1 MPDALRPRRAL
12 SSRWTTDPDYGTA
25 YSYLRPGGTP
35 ADRDL
40 LAEPPAPGLALAGEA
55 TWSEHPGTMHGAWF
69 SGERAARQLNGG
81 ERPSRAIVVGA
92 GLAGIAAARALVAD
106 GVGTVLLEAS
116 HTIGGRAATDRS
128 LGGPVHTGAAWLH
141 GDHGNPI
148 AVAAQRLGIPATR
161 SRWDATETFVRD
173 QGALAVEAER
183 RIETE
188 RARIDRGVALAQRR
202 ATPHEVLGPLL
213 RRLLAEADVD
223 ATERLVLERWV
234 IGIYE
239 NLYAAPVDDLSLLHS
254 AEPFRLPGPDLTLL
268 GGLDEIV
275 ADLASGLDVR
285 LGHRVERVERA
296 EGGWQVVADGERFR
310 ADAVVVTVPLGVLS
324 AGRITFDPPLPSG
337 VRTALTRMGTGVVT
351 KVFLTFTAAFWSP
364 RWSFSTVADPRP
376 PFELWVD
383 VSSLAGRPT
392 LCAFATHARAH
403 DVETASEAE
412 LCELAYQ
419 TLTEA
424 RVPGS

>member
-40 LAEPPAPGLALAGEA
+40 LAELLAPGLALAGEA

-69 SGERAARQLNGG
+69 SGERAACQLDGG

-92 GLAGIAAARALVAD
+92 GLAGIAAARALAAA
-106 GVGTVLLEAS
+106 GIGTVVLEAS
-116 HTIGGRAATDRS
+116 HTIGGRASTDRS

-141 GDHGNPI
+141 GDRGNPI
-148 AVAAQRLGIPATR
+148 ADAAQRLGIPVTR
-161 SRWDATETFVRD
+161 SQWDATETFVRD
-173 QGALAVEAER
+173 QGALPVEARR
-183 RIETE
+183 RIEAE

-202 ATPHEVLGPLL
+202 ASPDEALGPLL
-213 RRLLAEADVD
+213 RRLLAEADVG
-223 ATERLVLERWV
+223 ATERLVLDRWV

-239 NLYAAPVDDLSLLHS
+239 NLYAAPVDDLSLLHC

-296 EGGWQVVADGERFR
+296 GGEWQVVAAGARFR
-310 ADAVVVTVPLGVLS
+310 ADAVVVAVPLGVLT
-324 AGRITFDPPLPSG
+324 ARRITFDPPLPSG

-392 LCAFATHARAH
+392 LCAFATHARAR
-403 DVETASEAE
+403 DIEKASEAE
-412 LCELAYQ
+412 LCELAFR
-419 TLTEA
+419 TLRDA
-424 RVPGS
+424 RLPVG